1 MNNQDYYILYIEDEY
16 SMVDL
21 VSRALKS
28 SGYQVTSATSGRQ
41 GLAMIHKRKPDLV
54 LLDLMM
60 PGVNGWDVYREMKS
74 NANLT
79 HIPVIALSARPL
91 EKTGIIINE
100 LPPVDDYFVKPLDME
115 ALIHSMQRLL

>member
-1 MNNQDYYILYIEDEY
+1 MNNQNYYILYIEDE
-16 SMVDL
+16 SAMVDL
-21 VSRALKS
+21 VSRALKP
-28 SGYQVTSATSGRQ
+28 SGYQVTPAMSGKQ

-74 NANLT
+74 NAHLT
-79 HIPVIALSARPL
+79 DIPVIALSARPL
-91 EKTGIIINE
+91 EKTGVIINE

-115 ALIHSMQRLL
+115 ALISSVERLL

>member
-1 MNNQDYYILYIEDEY
+1 MNNQNYYILYIEDE
-16 SMVDL
+16 SAMVDL
-21 VSRALKS
+21 VSRALKP
-28 SGYQVTSATSGRQ
+28 SGYQVTPATSGRQ

-74 NANLT
+74 NAHLT
-79 HIPVIALSARPL
+79 DIPVIALSARPL
-91 EKTGIIINE
+91 EKTGVIIKE

-115 ALIHSMQRLL
+115 ALISSVERLL